1 MYQHDFLKID
11 PFAGEEWRVRGIGRI
26 NEHLPPAL
34 TGQLFHN
41 GHEHP
46 HGIQTT
52 LVTDDLD
59 AAADRPASV
68 IQLCIEHIETC
79 SDTGKGVGV
88 AIGGGAFRVEQNTLL
103 LTETRW
109 IHTVLIHT
117 SPGVGATENIFK

>member
-1 MYQHDFLKID
+1 
-11 PFAGEEWRVRGIGRI
+11 GEEWGVRGIRWI

-34 TGQLFHN
+34 TGQLLHH

-52 LVTDDLD
+52 LVADDLD

-68 IQLCIEHIETC
+68 IQLYIEHIETR
-79 SDTGKGVGV
+79 SDTGKGVGI
-88 AIGGGAFRVEQNTLL
+88 AIGGGAFRMEKNTLL
-103 LTETRW
+103 LTEIRW
-109 IHTVLIHT
+109 IHTVLAYA